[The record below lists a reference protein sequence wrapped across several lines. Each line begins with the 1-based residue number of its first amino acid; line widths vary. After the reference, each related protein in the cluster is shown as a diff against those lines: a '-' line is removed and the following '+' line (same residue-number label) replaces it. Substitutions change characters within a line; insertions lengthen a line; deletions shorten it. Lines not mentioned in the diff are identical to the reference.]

1 MEVELCETLESKS
14 REASL
19 RGGTISIPK
28 NRDSDSLAHFV
39 EIGTGIGIKGIV
51 KRIEK
56 ESFFDSQF
64 LITRA
69 QWSGSS
75 KQVSTCRRRCRQG
88 MAAVARRPVEL

>member
-51 KRIEK
+51 KGMKK
-56 ESFFDSQF
+56 ELFSDSNSFFHKQAEGIAIHDS
-64 LITRA
+64 
-69 QWSGSS
+69 
-75 KQVSTCRRRCRQG
+75 
-88 MAAVARRPVEL
+88 